1 MSKCYM
7 AYHGVT
13 IDPQGYIS
21 MCCVDDG
28 NAIEHHDIRFY
39 DTVLIDDIADLGQ
52 WFADTY
58 PNKIWSQQ
66 ENMGNCYPC
75 MKCYNPEMKDIST
88 TVKDIYDRKL
98 KAGSSVWTQDESN
111 PKIKYLEFTSSNIC
125 NQMCVMCSGRYSTK
139 WLDYDKQFGHR
150 PLASWKNNGL
160 YKLSDE
166 SIEKIKKVVPTLDE
180 CYIKGGE
187 PLSDQN
193 NIEFMK
199 YVAEVNPDCKI
210 SITTNFQGLLDRHI
224 EIFSKMNTRPEIF
237 VSVDGIGEIFN
248 WIRGGN
254 FDRVVRNIERYYEAT
269 GYTVDIVVTT
279 SIYNFFNLEDIVNYF
294 HDKEYVS
301 FINCHNV
308 VSWPVWCSP
317 RILPPDLFEDQMVKH
332 MKLSVEYDKT
342 GWQNFFDELD
352 CIDINEEKLQQ
363 FHLYTDRMNLI
374 RGFDIRDHVPKLN
387 QL

>member
-1 MSKCYM
+1 M

-224 EIFSKMNTRPEIF
+224 DIFSKMNTRPEIF